1 MHLPT
6 KTLILAVAVAVLAVA
21 CADTTVVATV
31 DEAAIDEGSVTELR
45 FSYAESATYDGEFFR
60 GDLTNLIYLAAQ
72 KSAAEQQF
80 GLTGLDDPELIAAK
94 IADPTEDEA
103 AVFANVGSDPDRT
116 DATTE
121 AVAEQ
126 LVIRDAVV
134 AELVDDEAFLT
145 NIYEN
150 IPTALASVCA
160 RHILVATPEEAE
172 AVKARLDAGE
182 AFADVAN
189 EVSLDTNSVGGV
201 LPCPVSAADYV
212 EQFSTAAALLPLG
225 EISEP
230 VPSEFGWHI
239 IVVDER
245 TSPASL
251 EELAADPVAYLPDSA
266 IRELWVPWVN
276 DAIRS
281 ATIEVAS
288 QVGKWAQA
296 SSGILPPP
304 PG

>member
-1 MHLPT
+1 MHNS
-6 KTLILAVAVAVLAVA
+6 KKILILAAAVALLSVA

-31 DEAAIDEGSVTELR
+31 EDAAIDEASVTQLR
-45 FSYAESATYDGEFFR
+45 YSYADANTYDGEFFR
-60 GDLTNLIYLAAQ
+60 GDLTNLIYLEAQ
-72 KSAAEQQF
+72 KAAAEQEF
-80 GLTGLDDPELIAAK
+80 GLTGFDDPELIEAK
-94 IADPTEDEA
+94 IANPTENEA
-103 AVFANVGSDPDRT
+103 AVFANVISDPDRT
-116 DATTE
+116 EATRE

-134 AELVDDEAFLT
+134 AELVADEAFLT

-150 IPTALASVCA
+150 LPTALASVCA

-182 AFADVAN
+182 AFADVAD

-201 LPCPVSAADYV
+201 LPCPVAAADYV
-212 EQFSTAAALLPLG
+212 EEFSTAAALLPLG
-225 EISEP
+225 EISDP
-230 VPSEFGWHI
+230 VPSEYGWHI

-245 TSPASL
+245 TSPASF
-251 EELAADPVAYLPDSA
+251 EELAADPMAYLPDSA
-266 IRELWVPWVN
+266 VRELWVPWVN

-281 ATIEVAS
+281 ATVEVAS
-288 QVGKWAQA
+288 QVGTWAQA

-304 PG
+304 SG